1 MKKMTIFH
9 FPQFEHELFFWYFK
23 RLNAVLAQCVIVL
36 GKWEI
41 LGIVAEGVNSETR
54 ILLQYWDFHGKNAN
68 EAWYLLEWVAGNS
81 FEFEKASCVY
91 GYLFHDPCAFML
103 NCTMLLFGVTCVIFL
118 SIMLVHVLIVHAIL
132 ILIRLY
138 L

>member
-54 ILLQYWDFHGKNAN
+54 ILL
-68 EAWYLLEWVAGNS
+68 
-81 FEFEKASCVY
+81 
-91 GYLFHDPCAFML
+91 
-103 NCTMLLFGVTCVIFL
+103 
-118 SIMLVHVLIVHAIL
+118 
-132 ILIRLY
+132 
-138 L
+138 